1 MSNKP
6 VQSSPEILRYAIKV
20 FVPLMSAC
28 ALMSV
33 LDSSQQIPIG
43 GTLLIGRESGKT
55 FEDGRKV
62 RV

>member
-1 MSNKP
+1 
-6 VQSSPEILRYAIKV
+6 
-20 FVPLMSAC
+20 MSAC